1 LEKGCNRSRKLI
13 GCRVPRAKR
22 QQEKYMQ
29 SSATKPLDDLFVVD
43 LSRILSG
50 PVCTMLLADMGAEI
64 IKVEPPPYGDDSR
77 QWGPPF
83 IGGISTYFMSVNRN
97 KKSLGLNLKT
107 KEGCGILWKLIEKAD
122 VLIENFRPGV
132 LDKLGF
138 GYEGVQ
144 KANPRLV
151 YCSISGFGHTGPY
164 RDRPGYDVI
173 AQGESGVMDLTGY
186 PDGPPGKLGASLAD
200 IVAGLY
206 ACNGI
211 CLALL
216 ARHKTGKGQHVD
228 VGLLDGMVSTLTYH
242 ALIYLTT
249 GRSPKRAGTRHPS
262 IVPYESFEAS
272 DGFVNIAV
280 TNQKQWENFCHV
292 LGFPEIAHDP
302 RFEQMKARLA
312 NYGELRPMIERVVSR
327 MTRTEVMAA
336 MSEVGIPAGP
346 INTVGEALDDA
357 HIRARDMVVELT
369 HPDYGPLKVLGIPVK
384 LSDTPGVVENAP
396 PKFGEHNREVLAMLG
411 FGADQIRQLEQ
422 SGVIAKSL

>member
-1 LEKGCNRSRKLI
+1 
-13 GCRVPRAKR
+13 
-22 QQEKYMQ
+22 M
-29 SSATKPLDDLFVVD
+29 KPLDDLFVVD

-50 PVCTMLLADMGAEI
+50 PVCTMLLADMGAQV
-64 IKVEPPPYGDDSR
+64 IKVEPPPLGDDSR

-83 IGGISTYFMSVNRN
+83 IGGISTYFLSINRN

-107 KEGCGILWKLIEKAD
+107 ADGRRILWKLIERAD

-138 GYEGVQ
+138 GYEAVHT
-144 KANPRLV
+144 ANPRTV
-151 YCSISGFGHTGPY
+151 YCSVSGFGQTGPY

-173 AQGESGVMDLTGY
+173 AQGESGMMDLTGY
-186 PDGPPGKLGASLAD
+186 PDGPPAKLGASLAD

-262 IVPYESFEAS
+262 IVPYESFEAK

-280 TNQKQWENFCHV
+280 TNQKQWENFCQV
-292 LGFPEIAHDP
+292 CGFPEIAQDS
-302 RFEQMKARLA
+302 RFAEMKARLV
-312 NYGELRPMIERVVSR
+312 NYGELRPMIERVISK
-327 MTRTEVMAA
+327 MTRAEVFAA

-346 INTVGEALDDA
+346 INSVGEIMEDP
-357 HIRARDMVVELT
+357 HIHAREMVQQLI
-369 HPDYGPLKVLGIPVK
+369 HPDYGPLKVLGIPIK

-396 PKFGEHNREVLAMLG
+396 PKFGEHNREVLRGLG
-411 FGADQIRQLEQ
+411 MNEDEIGSLIKSGA
-422 SGVIAKSL
+422 IAS